1 MNVMN
6 ILSQSWSE
14 YFAQHLIVKVS
25 KGDLNFTLMLFL
37 PDVTPP
43 AVQNCPASFV
53 NRSNS
58 LQQAITWTPPTFT
71 DNVGVVS
78 IQSNRDPGFIMDT
91 YTSLTVRYTALDA
104 AGNVVYCI
112 FNITLEGSNT
122 LLLKLN
128 MLNKRK
134 RSLRTG
140 NNEEKPRKDC
150 FLLFSKLFQC
160 M

>member
-1 MNVMN
+1 M
-6 ILSQSWSE
+6 
-14 YFAQHLIVKVS
+14 AQDLIVKVS
-25 KGDLNFTLMLFL
+25 KRDLNFTLMLFF

-43 AVQNCPASFV
+43 AVQNCPASIV
-53 NRSNS
+53 DRSNS

-78 IQSNRDPGFIMDT
+78 TQSNRDPGFIMDT

-122 LLLKLN
+122 LLLKLTL
-128 MLNKRK
+128 LNKRK
-134 RSLRTG
+134 KSLKTE
-140 NNEEKPRKDC
+140 NNEEKPARKHC
-150 FLLFSKLFQC
+150 LLLFNKLFQC

>member
-1 MNVMN
+1 MDFLV
-6 ILSQSWSE
+6 QD
-14 YFAQHLIVKVS
+14 LIVKVS
-25 KGDLNFTLMLFL
+25 KRDLNFTLMLFF

-43 AVQNCPASFV
+43 AVQNCPASIV
-53 NRSNS
+53 DRSNS

-78 IQSNRDPGFIMDT
+78 VQSNRDPGFIMDT

-122 LLLKLN
+122 LLLKLTL
-128 MLNKRK
+128 LNKRK
-134 RSLRTG
+134 KSLKTG
-140 NNEEKPRKDC
+140 NNEEKPRKHC
-150 FLLFSKLFQC
+150 LLLFNKLFQC